1 MSGLPESIQAEIAGK
16 RTPNSEEHQNDES
29 NVNDNQ
35 NGDDSQKDES
45 KKSDAKPE
53 TKKGEAAKP
62 KNGQSIAQVAE
73 AANEDDDEDDED
85 GDDSDGDQKTK
96 SKKRS
101 SIFSEFMEN
110 KRELKDMKRSNA
122 KLASQYTE
130 MANAMSELVGV
141 VKDLKGNKTAQRD
154 EIEEFAEEWGLNSEG
169 AKTLVNL
176 IEKRLSTKAKT
187 SSSDD
192 EDDEDDDEPKKK
204 TKSKTAD
211 AKAELSVRR
220 VELAIEGEYDDFID
234 SYPQVKGKLN
244 LKAIKRFIMSDDEN
258 LSKSFSDVVTEM
270 YPGVLAG
277 KSTVDGGSDV
287 NGGGND
293 DEGLD
298 WNDPKV
304 QQRVQ
309 KDPKVRDQYHND
321 LLGRVKGIY
330 Q

>member
-16 RTPNSEEHQNDES
+16 RAPNSEEQPIDES
-29 NVNDNQ
+29 KETPKEEP
-35 NGDDSQKDES
+35 KDES
-45 KKSDAKPE
+45 KKADNPE
-53 TKKGEAAKP
+53 PKKGEAAKP

-85 GDDSDGDQKTK
+85 DEDGDGDPKTK

-110 KRELKDMKRSNA
+110 KRELKEVKKSNR

-130 MANAMSELVGV
+130 MASAMNELVSV

-204 TKSKTAD
+204 TKSKSD
-211 AKAELSVRR
+211 AKSELSVRR

-244 LKAIKRFIMSDDEN
+244 LKAIKRYIMSDDEN

-293 DEGLD
+293 DESLD

-309 KDPKVRDQYHND
+309 KDPKVRDQYHNN
-321 LLGRVKGIY
+321 LLDRVKGIY

>member
-16 RTPNSEEHQNDES
+16 RTPNSEDHHDDES

-53 TKKGEAAKP
+53 PKKGEAAKP

-73 AANEDDDEDDED
+73 AASENDDEDDED
-85 GDDSDGDQKTK
+85 DDDSDGDQKTK

-101 SIFSEFMEN
+101 SIFSEFMDN

-154 EIEEFAEEWGLNSEG
+154 EIEDFAEEWGLNSEG

-187 SSSDD
+187 SSSDED
-192 EDDEDDDEPKKK
+192 DDEDDDEPKKK
-204 TKSKTAD
+204 TKSKASD

-220 VELAIEGEYDDFID
+220 VELAIEAEFDDYID
-234 SYPQVKGKLN
+234 SYPQAKNKLN
-244 LKAIKRFIMSDDEN
+244 LKAIKRYIMGDDEN
-258 LSKSFSDVVTEM
+258 LSKSFADVVSEM

-277 KSTVDGGSDV
+277 KASIDGGSDV

-293 DEGLD
+293 DETPD

-304 QQRVQ
+304 QQRIQ
-309 KDPKVRDQYHND
+309 KDPKVRDQYHEN
-321 LLGRVKGIY
+321 LLDRVKGIY
-330 Q
+330 K

>member
-16 RTPNSEEHQNDES
+16 RTPNSEEQPIDES
-29 NVNDNQ
+29 KETPKEEP
-35 NGDDSQKDES
+35 KDES
-45 KKSDAKPE
+45 KKADNPE
-53 TKKGEAAKP
+53 PKKGEAAKP

-85 GDDSDGDQKTK
+85 DEDSDGNPKTK

-110 KRELKDMKRSNA
+110 KRELKEMKKSNR

-130 MANAMSELVGV
+130 MASAMTELVSV

-204 TKSKTAD
+204 TKSKSD
-211 AKAELSVRR
+211 AKSELSVRR

-244 LKAIKRFIMSDDEN
+244 LKAIKRYIMSDDEN

-293 DEGLD
+293 DESLD

>member
-16 RTPNSEEHQNDES
+16 RTPNSEEQPIDES
-29 NVNDNQ
+29 KETPKEEP
-35 NGDDSQKDES
+35 KDES
-45 KKSDAKPE
+45 KKADNPE
-53 TKKGEAAKP
+53 PKKGEAAKP

-85 GDDSDGDQKTK
+85 DEDGDGDPKTK

-110 KRELKDMKRSNA
+110 KRELKEMKKSNR

-130 MANAMSELVGV
+130 MASAMTELVSV

-204 TKSKTAD
+204 TKSKSD
-211 AKAELSVRR
+211 AKSELSVRR

-244 LKAIKRFIMSDDEN
+244 LKAIKRYIMSDDEN

-293 DEGLD
+293 DESLD